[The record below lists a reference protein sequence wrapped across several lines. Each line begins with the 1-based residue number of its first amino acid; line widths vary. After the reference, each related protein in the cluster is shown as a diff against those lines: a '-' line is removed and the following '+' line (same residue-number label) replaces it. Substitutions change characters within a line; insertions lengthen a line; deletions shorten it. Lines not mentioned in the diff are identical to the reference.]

1 MANHD
6 YREYID
12 WLALNDIP
20 LVGFRDGFYY
30 NNNQYDAITQ
40 DQDKFVNNVNVMMW
54 WLERKLGYCHASACA
69 IIGNSW
75 RECGCNP
82 AAWEGNQ
89 FNTRVGYGLMQWT
102 PAYEFIFDNDYAMCC
117 SGKGQMLELKAE
129 YKQYE
134 ETPEDSEWSP
144 HYPTTWE
151 EFKHNHK
158 EVDGV
163 VVEDYYTIRELA
175 KIFCQGYLRGGWD
188 EYRAD
193 FAENIYDNV
202 DGKYRPLCPI
212 GWLYFKLK
220 RLDEQKYW

>member
-6 YREYID
+6 YQEYED
-12 WLALNDIP
+12 WLILNDIP

-30 NNNQYDAITQ
+30 DNNQYDAIAS
-40 DQDKFVNNVNVMMW
+40 DPDKFENNVNVMMW
-54 WLERKLGYCHASACA
+54 WLERKLGYCHKSACA

-82 AAWEGNQ
+82 AGWEGNQ
-89 FNTRVGYGLMQWT
+89 HNTRVGYGLMQWT
-102 PAYEFIFDNDYAMCC
+102 PAYQFIFNNDYAMCC

-129 YKQYE
+129 YEVDPDDPAY
-134 ETPEDSEWSP
+134 EWSP

-151 EFKHNHK
+151 EFKYNHK
-158 EVDGV
+158 EVDGE
-163 VVEDYYTIRELA
+163 VVEDYYTVRELA

-193 FAENIYDNV
+193 FAEIIYDNV